1 MKVITSNEILMAMVP
16 NVVTTVEGEKPLFEK
31 ISHQLELSE
40 AWARDTFTGAEVLDA
55 IADEPSSDTWRYL
68 ASLIV
73 SDALRRAIPSLD
85 IVLTP
90 NGFGIVSNSNVAPA
104 SKERIERLIQQ
115 MASQRDYF
123 INMLLN
129 DLCRLTAWPESQQYA
144 WFASSLIQ
152 IPKVCVGAVY
162 DRIREG
168 QQWDLFLQL
177 RERAITIE
185 DAIAEKWISYD
196 VMTQLRTEM
205 LAISNPNN
213 EVFQVARKVRA
224 CVYNELRGNSRNHW
238 DLDRV
243 VNYIRN
249 HPDLFP
255 AWEGSDTA
263 KLYNNPP
270 VFKNKKDSPG
280 YFF

>member
-1 MKVITSNEILMAMVP
+1 MKIITTNETLTALIP
-16 NVVTTVEGEKPLFEK
+16 NVVATVEGEQPLIDK
-31 ISHQLELSE
+31 IDPWLTAAEDWVME
-40 AWARDTFTGAEVLDA
+40 TFTGLSEMESIAED
-55 IADEPSSDTWRYL
+55 P
-68 ASLIV
+68 ASTVWEHMAQLTV
-73 SDALRRAIPSLD
+73 TEALRRAIPSLD

-90 NGFGIVSNSNVAPA
+90 NGFGIVSNQNVAPA
-104 SKERIERLIQQ
+104 SKDRIERLINQ
-115 MASQRDYF
+115 MASQRDHF

-129 DLCRLTAWPESQQYA
+129 DLCRSTAWTESQQYA

-152 IPKVCVGAVY
+152 FPKVCVGAVY

-168 QQWDLFLQL
+168 QQWDLFLQM

-238 DLDRV
+238 DLDRI
-243 VNYIRN
+243 VNYIRI

-270 VFKNKKDSPG
+270 VFKNKKNSSG

>member
-1 MKVITSNEILMAMVP
+1 MRIITTNETLTALIP
-16 NVVTTVEGEKPLFEK
+16 NVVTTVEGEKPLIDK
-31 ISHQLELSE
+31 IDPWLTAAEDWVME
-40 AWARDTFTGAEVLDA
+40 TFTGHDEMEA
-55 IADEPSSDTWRYL
+55 IADDP
-68 ASLIV
+68 ASTVWEHMAMLTV
-73 SDALRRAIPSLD
+73 TEALRRAIPSLD
-85 IVLTP
+85 VVLTP
-90 NGFGIVSNSNVAPA
+90 NGFGVVSNTNVAPA
-104 SKERIERLIQQ
+104 SKDRIERLVNQ
-115 MASQRDYF
+115 MAAQRDHF

-129 DLCRLTAWPESQQYA
+129 DLCRSTAWTESQQYA

-152 IPKVCVGAVY
+152 FPKVCVGAVY

-168 QQWDLFLQL
+168 QQWDQFLQL

-205 LAISNPNN
+205 LAIGNPNT

-224 CVYNELRGNSRNHW
+224 CVYNELRGNPRNHW
-238 DLDRV
+238 DLDRI
-243 VNYIRN
+243 VNYIRI

-270 VFKNKKDSPG
+270 VFKNKKNSSG

>member
-1 MKVITSNEILMAMVP
+1 MKIVTSNDILMGMVP

-31 ISHQLELSE
+31 MNHQLELSE
-40 AWARDTFTGAEVLDA
+40 AWALDTFTGAEVLDE
-55 IADEPSSDTWRYL
+55 IAGDPSSTGWRYL

-73 SDALRRAIPSLD
+73 ADALRRAIPSLD
-85 IVLTP
+85 VVLTP

-115 MASQRDYF
+115 MTSQRDHF

-129 DLCRLTAWPESQQYA
+129 DLCSSTAWTESQQYA

-152 IPKVCVGAVY
+152 FPKVCVGAVY

-205 LAISNPNN
+205 LAIGNSHT

-238 DLDRV
+238 DLDRI
-243 VNYIRN
+243 VNYIRI

-270 VFKNKKDSPG
+270 VFKNKKNSSG

>member
-1 MKVITSNEILMAMVP
+1 MKIITSNEILMEMVP

-31 ISHQLELSE
+31 ISHQLEQSE

-55 IADEPSSDTWRYL
+55 IADERSSDTWRYL
-68 ASLIV
+68 ASLVV

-115 MASQRDYF
+115 MASQRDHF

-129 DLCRLTAWPESQQYA
+129 DLCRSTAWPESQQYA

-152 IPKVCVGAVY
+152 FPKVCVGAVY

-205 LAISNPNN
+205 LAIGNSHT

-224 CVYNELRGNSRNHW
+224 CVYNELRGNSRNNW
-238 DLDRV
+238 DLDRI

-263 KLYNNPP
+263 KLYDNPP
-270 VFKNKKDSPG
+270 VFKNKKNSSG

>member
-55 IADEPSSDTWRYL
+55 IADERSSDTWRYL
-68 ASLIV
+68 ASLVV

-85 IVLTP
+85 VVLTP
-90 NGFGIVSNSNVAPA
+90 NGFGIVSNNNLAPA

-129 DLCRLTAWPESQQYA
+129 DLCRSTAWTESQQYA

-168 QQWDLFLQL
+168 QQWDQFLQL
-177 RERAITIE
+177 RQRAITIE
-185 DAIAEKWISYD
+185 DAIAEKWISYG
-196 VMTQLRTEM
+196 VMQQLRVELMTV
-205 LAISNPNN
+205 NN
-213 EVFQVARKVRA
+213 ATVHQVALKVRS
-224 CVYNELRGNSRNHW
+224 CVFNELRGLQRNHW
-238 DLDRV
+238 DLDRI

-249 HPDLFP
+249 NADIFP
-255 AWEGSDTA
+255 TWATSDTA
-263 KLYNNPP
+263 RLYNNPP
-270 VFKNKKDSPG
+270 VFKNKKNSSG

>member
-1 MKVITSNEILMAMVP
+1 MRIITTNETLTALIP
-16 NVVTTVEGEKPLFEK
+16 NVVTTVEGEKPLIDK
-31 ISHQLELSE
+31 IDPWLTAAED
-40 AWARDTFTGAEVLDA
+40 WVMRTFTGESLMTS
-55 IADEPSSDTWRYL
+55 IANDPSSKAWEDMAQLVVTE
-68 ASLIV
+68 
-73 SDALRRAIPSLD
+73 ALHKAIPSLD
-85 IVLTP
+85 VVLTP
-90 NGFGIVSNSNVAPA
+90 NGFGIVSNQNVAPA
-104 SKERIERLIQQ
+104 SKERIDRLIQQ
-115 MASQRDYF
+115 MASQRDHF

-129 DLCRLTAWPESQQYA
+129 DLCLSTAWPESQQYA

-152 IPKVCVGAVY
+152 FPEVCVGAVY

-205 LAISNPNN
+205 LAIGNSHT

-270 VFKNKKDSPG
+270 VFKNKKNSSG